1 MSIMT
6 VDEAYQLMADFERLE
21 LAHIYERN
29 AFCSCG
35 ELVKNVQGHAVHK
48 SYLLLAIVRGRRA
61 EEFTAY
67 DTSQGHCGLCG
78 RLTCN
83 GGCFK

>member
-1 MSIMT
+1 MLT
-6 VDEAYQLMADFERLE
+6 EQEEKTLMADFERLE

-48 SYLLLAIVRGRRA
+48 SYLIMAIVRGTYANCEKARV
-61 EEFTAY
+61 TVL
-67 DTSQGHCGLCG
+67 QP
-78 RLTCN
+78 
-83 GGCFK
+83 